1 MNKLI
6 AEGKTKQIFTT
17 ENENVVKIHYTNHT
31 TALNGK
37 REEDID
43 EKGSLNNRISSLIFT
58 YLAKNGVST
67 CFLEKLSENEQL
79 DKKLTMIPLEV
90 VVRNFASGSFQRK
103 FNTEYLAPL
112 ANPVQEFFMKS
123 DELDDPFM
131 NNDQIKA
138 LNIVDDDQIKTMHA
152 MALKIN
158 DLLSDLFYKANI
170 MLVDFKVE
178 FGVDSDGNIVLGD
191 EISPDSCR
199 LVDKSTKKSLDKD
212 VFRKNLGN
220 LVDGYKTVLARLEA
234 EAK

>member
-17 ENENVVKIHYTNHT
+17 ENENIVKIHYTNHT

-58 YLAKNGVST
+58 YLAKNGVNT

-123 DELDDPFM
+123 DELDDPFI

-138 LNIVDDDQIKTMHA
+138 LNIVDDNQIKTMHA

-158 DLLSDLFYKANI
+158 DLLSDLFDKANI